1 MNRQSSEAY
10 RFKEEGNTAY
20 KNKDY
25 SKAIQ
30 LYTRAIDLNPNDSNF
45 YSNRALCYFN
55 LENYFECINDCDR
68 AIQLNPNFVKAYK
81 KKASAYAYLLKFSEA
96 VMTSKAALSQD
107 KGNQSLKNELEDFE
121 SYESNYNRYMEAD
134 RKQDYS
140 EALSCVSYLLN
151 KLPNSKVLKL
161 YKIEALAKTGVTDE
175 ALTLLK
181 SVQIQQIQIFPI

>member
-1 MNRQSSEAY
+1 MS
-10 RFKEEGNTAY
+10 
-20 KNKDY
+20 
-25 SKAIQ
+25 
-30 LYTRAIDLNPNDSNF
+30 
-45 YSNRALCYFN
+45 
-55 LENYFECINDCDR
+55 INDCDR

-140 EALSCVSYLLN
+140 EALSRVSYLLN

-181 SVQIQQIQIFPI
+181 SVPNSADPDLSYLKGIIELYSGDSAKAKKFFIEGLQLDP